1 MLVTAPAQDR
11 PFRRRLIVNTAMT
24 GFGNV
29 WSIIVS
35 AIALPLTLHGLGV
48 ETFGMWILVQTF
60 SAFTGWF
67 ALVDFGIGVAAT
79 RFIAASAS
87 VGDDRRTVSCAV
99 TAMAAFAV
107 TGALAMVGFALLGRA
122 LLPAFFNA
130 GASQRGALRTAIL
143 IFALQLFVDVV
154 TRGAESCLEGLNRVD
169 LARGVELCRRTL
181 TVGAVAIVALAGG
194 GLVAVACASLLTSV
208 PACVGALAILYR
220 YLPRQRARP
229 NWADLSLLFGYGRE
243 IALLR
248 PIGVIH
254 RVMDRVI
261 VGATLGPAAVA
272 LVEIATQVQVGADA
286 ILSASTYSVM
296 PSASW
301 LDARGDRP
309 RLADLFVKGTRLA
322 VLATAPF
329 IVVPAILAPEL
340 VRAWLGADKS
350 AAAGL
355 IVVALAYIFVTAPIQ
370 VGSNILVGT
379 GRARSV
385 LWPALA
391 AVVVNLVVSIVL
403 VRHVGIVGVFI
414 GSLVA
419 APFVVLPLVRAAL
432 LRVDVSLGEFLKR
445 GLVPAMVPTVLLAA
459 VVACVKYA
467 PFGDVITLFVGSALG
482 MLVYAA
488 IAFAFALDDEER
500 VAVRAVACRA
510 IGSTQPSARK
520 RSVHVQSE
528 RETPDLFECR
538 ARPVP
543 PIVHVER
550 GESEWTN

>member
-1 MLVTAPAQDR
+1 MTGGIATGHRRPQPAPTSGASDQGR

-35 AIALPLTLHGLGV
+35 AVALPLTLRGLGV
-48 ETFGMWILVQTF
+48 ETFGLWILVQTF

-67 ALVDFGIGVAAT
+67 ALVDFGTGVAAT

-87 VGDDRRTVSCAV
+87 VGDNKRTFSRAA
-99 TAMAAFAV
+99 TAILVFVVAGAF
-107 TGALAMVGFALLGRA
+107 AMVGFALLGHA
-122 LLPAFFNA
+122 YLPALFNA
-130 GASQRGALRTAIL
+130 SASQRGPLRTAIL

-169 LARGVELCRRTL
+169 LSRGIELCRRTM
-181 TVGAVAIVALAGG
+181 TISAVAIVALSGG
-194 GLVAVACASLLTSV
+194 GLVAVAVASCVTSI

-220 YLPRQRARP
+220 QLPAQRDRP
-229 NWADLSLLFGYGRE
+229 NWADFSLLFGYGRE

-261 VGATLGPAAVA
+261 VGATLGPGAVA

-286 ILSASTYSVM
+286 ILSAASYSVT

-301 LDARGDRP
+301 LDARGDRDH
-309 RLADLFVKGTRLA
+309 LAELLVRGTRLA
-322 VLATAPF
+322 VLATLPF
-329 IVVPAILAPEL
+329 IVVPALLAPEL
-340 VRAWLGADKS
+340 VRAWLGNDKS

-355 IVVALAYIFVTAPIQ
+355 IVVALAYILVTAPIQ
-370 VGSNILVGT
+370 VGSNILVGV

-391 AVVVNLVVSIVL
+391 AVVVNLVVSVVL

-414 GSLVA
+414 GTLVA
-419 APFVVLPLVRAAL
+419 APFVVLPLLRAAL
-432 LRVDVSLGEFLKR
+432 LRVQVSVREFLR
-445 GLVPAMVPTVLLAA
+445 HGLGPAIIPTVLLT
-459 VVACVKYA
+459 VA
-467 PFGDVITLFVGSALG
+467 VGSIKQARLDDVVTLVAG
-482 MLVYAA
+482 GLIGVVVYAGSV
-488 IAFAFALDDEER
+488 FSYALAESER
-500 VAVRAVACRA
+500 VAIRAGIKRVVAGRRA
-510 IGSTQPSARK
+510 
-520 RSVHVQSE
+520 
-528 RETPDLFECR
+528 
-538 ARPVP
+538 
-543 PIVHVER
+543 
-550 GESEWTN
+550 